1 MPALDVSKPAM
12 NLRNIRESA
21 EEFHLLVTTGRSQ
34 TATMTLVSGAATSDE
49 PNIHPHSDQ
58 VVLIL
63 EGEVVAEI
71 GDERTTL
78 GEEQCVTI
86 PAGVEHRFVNEGQKT
101 VFAFTVYGPPAYPT
115 DDPT

>member
-1 MPALDVSKPAM
+1 M
-12 NLRNIRESA
+12 NIKNIRESA

-34 TATMTLVSGAATSDE
+34 TATMTLPPGGATSDE
-49 PNIHPHSDQ
+49 PNTHPHSEQ
-58 VVLIL
+58 VVLII
-63 EGEVVAEI
+63 EGEAVAEV

-78 GEEQCVTI
+78 KKDECVTI
-86 PAGVEHRFVNEGQKT
+86 PAGVPHRFINEGNEV

>member
-1 MPALDVSKPAM
+1 M
-12 NLRNIRESA
+12 NVVNIGDSA

-34 TATMTLVSGAATSDE
+34 TATMKLAPGAATSDE
-49 PNIHPHSDQ
+49 LNTHPHSDQ

-71 GDERTTL
+71 GDERATL
-78 GEEQCVTI
+78 GVNQCVTV
-86 PAGVEHRFVNEGQKT
+86 PAGVKHRFINEGASPA
-101 VFAFTVYGPPAYPT
+101 FAFTVYGPPAYPT

>member
-1 MPALDVSKPAM
+1 M
-12 NLRNIRESA
+12 NISNIREST
-21 EEFHLLVTTGRSQ
+21 EDFHLLVTTGRSQ
-34 TATMTLVSGAATSDE
+34 TATMTLIPGTATSEE
-49 PNIHPHSDQ
+49 PNSHPHSDQ

-71 GDERTTL
+71 GDERDTL
-78 GEEQCVTI
+78 VKDQSVTI
-86 PAGVEHRFVNEGQKT
+86 PAGVKHRFVNEGSQT

>member
-1 MPALDVSKPAM
+1 M
-12 NLRNIRESA
+12 NISNIREST

-49 PNIHPHSDQ
+49 PNTHPHSDQ

-71 GDERTTL
+71 GDERHAMHAND
-78 GEEQCVTI
+78 CVTI
-86 PAGVEHRFVNEGQKT
+86 PAGVKHRFINEGRQT
-101 VFAFTVYGPPAYPT
+101 AFAFTVYGPPAYPT
-115 DDPT
+115 DDPA